1 MDSHD
6 ITEVDS
12 LITLK
17 LESWSALAPGM
28 EDTDSWKTWFDK
40 TFIEPSEHDPIK
52 IKQVPAMLRRRF
64 TTLGKFAAKVTF
76 NLMDDKPGIATV
88 FASRHGDTPLT
99 LSLLQ
104 DIGRGEPLSPTSFSL
119 AVHNAVGGLLSIAR
133 QDVAPITAIASTENL
148 VLSTLHEAVAQLEIY
163 DKVLCVIYD
172 VPLPDIYQ
180 RFSQS
185 LPFPVAIAFIVSRDE
200 VTDIGLN
207 LERQTDL
214 ASSRTSEQGLFDF
227 ISLLLGLEQEI
238 QLTTSSS
245 CWQVQRIAE

>member
-1 MDSHD
+1 M
-6 ITEVDS
+6 
-12 LITLK
+12 ITLK

-28 EDTDSWKTWFDK
+28 EDTDAWKTWFDN
-40 TFIEPSEHDPIK
+40 TYIEPSDNDPIQ
-52 IKQVPAMLRRRF
+52 IKQVPALLRRRF

-76 NLMDDKPGIATV
+76 NLMDGQQGLSTI

-148 VLSTLHEAVAQLEIY
+148 VLSTLHEAVAQLEVY
-163 DKVLCVIYD
+163 QQVLCVIYD

-185 LPFPVAIAFIVSRDE
+185 LPFPVAVAFIVSRDE
-200 VTDIGLN
+200 KTNTAIGFEREVTLK
-207 LERQTDL
+207 
-214 ASSRTSEQGLFDF
+214 SSHTSEQGVFDF
-227 ISLLLGLEQEI
+227 ISLLMGYQQSI
-238 QLTTSSS
+238 KLTTSTS
-245 CWQVQRIAE
+245 CWRVHRVER